1 MDRLNRGCCGVINT
15 WSESG
20 QSENDDYSVLN
31 VNTIFDD
38 DGKELIKLL
47 NSGLGKE
54 NQVILNIQVDSASPV
69 SFLKIEN

>member
-54 NQVILNIQVDSASPV
+54 N
-69 SFLKIEN
+69 K